1 MEQLSSLLSK
11 WQGFSASPA
20 KTGSVCVGG
29 GGVFDIVMGV
39 ISTIKSKREPWE
51 YGNECQFQCRKLLL
65 EEHFYD
71 MFQQTC

>member
-29 GGVFDIVMGV
+29 GISDTVMGI
-39 ISTIKSKREPWE
+39 ISTIKSKREP
-51 YGNECQFQCRKLLL
+51 
-65 EEHFYD
+65 
-71 MFQQTC
+71 